1 MLVKE
6 LIEEL
11 QKISNQD
18 GSIHLLG
25 NLTNGEDKDF
35 DIFFNNIEIWND
47 GDKSIT
53 LFLSNITELDESGE
67 PIKQTP
73 ARK

>member
-6 LIEEL
+6 LIKEL
-11 QKISNQD
+11 QKIGNQD

-25 NLTNGEDKDF
+25 NLTNGEDEDF
-35 DIFFNNIEIWND
+35 DMFFNNIEIWND
-47 GDKSIT
+47 GDDSIT

-73 ARK
+73 TRK

>member
-6 LIEEL
+6 LIKEL
-11 QKISNQD
+11 QKIDNQD

-25 NLTNGEDKDF
+25 SLTNGDDKDF

-47 GDKSIT
+47 GEDSIT

-67 PIKQTP
+67 PINQTP
-73 ARK
+73 VRK